1 MAHRH
6 NNIFGE
12 AAPAPQRAPQTHRP
26 VDSDI
31 FGARENAASRAAP
44 VVKTVFP
51 GSAGDAAKATPR
63 GDHGRSIHDA
73 KIDLGGG
80 YGRAENNYQRPSV
93 VARHSV
99 QEHDV
104 SAGTREKN
112 GLIKQTDSHNI
123 FGADAQS
130 ALREINRP
138 PVPSMA
144 GMKGNER
151 RAAIAAWRNGKE

>member
-1 MAHRH
+1 MANR
-6 NNIFGE
+6 NNDIFGTG
-12 AAPAPQRAPQTHRP
+12 PAPQQRAPVSHRP

-31 FGARENAASRAAP
+31 FGSREPAASRAAP

-51 GSAGDAAKATPR
+51 GSAGDAVKAAPR

-80 YGRAENNYQRPSV
+80 YGRAENNYMRPSAV
-93 VARHSV
+93 SRHSV
-99 QEHDV
+99 QDHDV
-104 SAGTREKN
+104 SAGTREKD
-112 GLIKQTDSHNI
+112 GLKKQTDSHNI
-123 FGADAQS
+123 FGGDSQN
-130 ALREINRP
+130 ALREINHP
-138 PVPSMA
+138 SVPSTA